1 MKQFNAQDTWW
12 RGNPRSSL
20 RRFWRRWCPASR
32 LPGWDCDR
40 ELQSLRQGVRVS
52 AWLFCVYR
60 RPAACYFVQQVT
72 SRGTCCENWTI
83 NVAADAFT
91 EKIGI
96 LRLFVVVFFI
106 FPPFLFSFLSFIMI
120 KLLLLR
126 RCRLHY
132 LPCFL
137 HFFLSFLLS

>member
-1 MKQFNAQDTWW
+1 MKVVSCFKAETVT
-12 RGNPRSSL
+12 
-20 RRFWRRWCPASR
+20 
-32 LPGWDCDR
+32 

-52 AWLFCVYR
+52 AWLFCVFR

-83 NVAADAFT
+83 NIAADAFT

-96 LRLFVVVFFI
+96 LRLFVVVLFI
-106 FPPFLFSFLSFIMI
+106 FPPFLFAFLSFIMI
-120 KLLLLR
+120 KRLLLR

-132 LPCFL
+132 LSCLPS
-137 HFFLSFLLS
+137 FFFCLSFYPNFFCAVFFSIL